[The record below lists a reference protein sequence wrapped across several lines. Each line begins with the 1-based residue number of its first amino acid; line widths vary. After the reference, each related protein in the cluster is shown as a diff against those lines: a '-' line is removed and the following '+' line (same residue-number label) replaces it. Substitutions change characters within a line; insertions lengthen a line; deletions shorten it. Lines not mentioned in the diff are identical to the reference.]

1 MTTRLEGA
9 LKREIDVAG
18 ATFTLTISPEGFR
31 LVPKGKRN
39 GYEMAW
45 SAFVN
50 GDAAL
55 AQALNASLTGPRPHA
70 SSPKSA
76 PPKD

>member
-18 ATFTLTISPEGFR
+18 ATYTLTISPEGFR

-39 GYEMAW
+39 GYELSW

-55 AQALNASLTGPRPHA
+55 AQALNASVARNRAVRRAPDSR
-70 SSPKSA
+70 SSG
-76 PPKD
+76 